1 MIAPGRVY
9 RSDSDATHTP
19 MFHQVEGLVID
30 RAIHLG
36 HLKWTLE
43 TFLKA
48 FFERDDV
55 VLRMR
60 PSYFPFTEPSAE
72 VDVGWSMEKGRRVVG
87 GSEGW
92 MEVLG
97 SGMVHPRVI
106 ANCGLDPDEWQG
118 FAFGTGV
125 DRLAMLKYGMD
136 DLRAFFDGD
145 MRWLKH
151 YGFRALDVPTL
162 SRREWAHEV
171 HPVVAEGAS
180 RHRRSARE
188 IADKLTAI
196 GLEVEERRQPGRSA
210 GAVQVAKVLTADKHP
225 QADKL
230 QVLTRRCRRRR
241 RCRSCAARPMPAP
254 GMLGVFGPPGAYVP
268 GSDLTLKVAAIRGVE
283 AHGMMCSV
291 RELQLGDEHDGIIEL
306 AGDAPVGA
314 SFRRLMPG
322 STIRCSTSTSR
333 PTGRTAWASTA
344 SPATSPR
351 PGIGQFKPLGVPR
364 DRGQLRA
371 AGRRSRSRPD
381 SGCSVFW
388 RRAIR
393 GVRNGPSPEWLQ
405 RRLKARRP
413 APDLGAGRHHQF
425 LLDRPGA
432 AAARLRHRQA
442 DGRHHRPPRPRRAT
456 SSSRSTARTMSRPA
470 DDA

>member
-1 MIAPGRVY
+1 MIEAETMLDRILAAESLQELDHVRVSLLGKSGEITAKLKSLGAMDPEARAAEAPEDPCACAKQVTSAIAERKDALEEADLERRLATERIDLSLPAPETAQGTVHPVSQVMDELAEIFADLGFAVAEGPEIETHWYNFTALNMPENHPARAMQDTFYLEPRRRAKSRTCCARTPRRCRSAPARRSGAPIYVIAPGRVY

-30 RAIHLG
+30 KGITLG

-87 GSEGW
+87 GQEGW

-118 FAFGTGV
+118 FAFGCGI

-145 MRWLKH
+145 IRWLKH

-162 SRREWAHEV
+162 VGRGGRMKFTRCRAGCK
-171 HPVVAEGAS
+171 AAS
-180 RHRRSARE
+180 RHRRDASAQE

-196 GLEVEERRQPGRSA
+196 GLEVEEP
-210 GAVQVAKVLTADKHP
+210 
-225 QADKL
+225 
-230 QVLTRRCRRRR
+230 
-241 RCRSCAARPMPAP
+241 
-254 GMLGVFGPPGAYVP
+254 
-268 GSDLTLKVAAIRGVE
+268 
-283 AHGMMCSV
+283 
-291 RELQLGDEHDGIIEL
+291 
-306 AGDAPVGA
+306 
-314 SFRRLMPG
+314 
-322 STIRCSTSTSR
+322 
-333 PTGRTAWASTA
+333 
-344 SPATSPR
+344 
-351 PGIGQFKPLGVPR
+351 
-364 DRGQLRA
+364 
-371 AGRRSRSRPD
+371 
-381 SGCSVFW
+381 
-388 RRAIR
+388 RAIR
-393 GVRNGPSPEWLQ
+393 
-405 RRLKARRP
+405 
-413 APDLGAGRHHQF
+413 
-425 LLDRPGA
+425 
-432 AAARLRHRQA
+432 
-442 DGRHHRPPRPRRAT
+442 PRRWRRSA
-456 SSSRSTARTMSRPA
+456 SRRC
-470 DDA
+470 